1 MTRGPTTAQN
11 KGDFRAK
18 RFARLPF
25 RAIPALAALITLAA
39 PTPLAA
45 QACKPAFAIKE
56 TRFSPAQNQQRT
68 WTAVLSLDA
77 SHCAMTSGRFD
88 ITFIRMKENAPD
100 LPFTETFTW
109 HPGRIEVS
117 LDFWWDEA
125 VLDQWIG
132 GVTACACTE

>member
-1 MTRGPTTAQN
+1 MTRVSALSQN
-11 KGDFRAK
+11 IPAIRAK

-25 RAIPALAALITLAA
+25 CAIATLPALLVLCGTA
-39 PTPLAA
+39 PVMA
-45 QACKPAFAIKE
+45 QACKPAFAIQE
-56 TRFSPAQNQQRT
+56 TRFSPPRNQQRT
-68 WTAVLSLDA
+68 WTAVLAVDA
-77 SHCAMTSGRFD
+77 SHCATTSGRFD

-109 HPGRIEVS
+109 RPGRIEVS

-132 GVTACACTE
+132 DIRACACTE